1 MRLRRMLALAAALT
15 AWSSPAAAQR
25 PTEAMITQHLP
36 ELDRRCSSTFREVRR
51 PVDDGEGR
59 EDGSD

>member
-1 MRLRRMLALAAALT
+1 
-15 AWSSPAAAQR
+15 
-25 PTEAMITQHLP
+25 MITQHLP
-36 ELDRRCSSTFREVRR
+36 ELDRRCSSTLREVRR